1 MDIKALTG
9 SFILKNAYS
18 TSKELGVSIFLVG
31 GAIRDLVLF
40 SQLERD
46 FDFAIKGDVHDAAM
60 YFAKRVRGS
69 SYCLDSKRGHY
80 RVTIKG
86 NTQSKDVDFS
96 RFQGDEIKEDLL
108 KRDFTLNSMAIDLK
122 GLFEKSEIK
131 IIDPL
136 NGLGDIERGIIRAC
150 SPRVFDEDPL
160 RLLRAVRLSAATD
173 FFIVDE
179 TERLIREKK
188 KQLSCSSWERIRD
201 ELFQIFDL
209 SNVSRSIEMLD
220 GLGLLNIIL
229 PEVDAWKHIDQGE
242 YHDYNLFDHSL
253 KTIESI
259 DLILSSPSDYLPGCA
274 YLLKAHF
281 KEDLQNNITRENLIK
296 FIALLHDS
304 GKVETQTFDGKKVR
318 FFGHERVG
326 QKINRAIAERFKLSQ
341 RSSRIVANL
350 TKNHMRVLNLSKSSR
365 ITQRAMYRFFND
377 LGKDGIDCL
386 ILSLADA
393 LATREYITY
402 KPTLPLLDVI
412 EELLKY
418 YSNDWMQASEK
429 PLLNGTEIMELLRI
443 PQGEEVG
450 RLLSLLK
457 EAQTG
462 GGISTKEEAK
472 NLLYLDGFLNRMNC
486 IQ

>member
-18 TSKELGVSIFLVG
+18 MSKELGFSVFLVG
-31 GAIRDLVLF
+31 GAIRDLVLS

-46 FDFAIKGDVHDAAM
+46 FDFAIKGDVQHAARC
-60 YFAKRVRGS
+60 FAKRVRGS

-86 NTQSKDVDFS
+86 NTQGKDIDFS
-96 RFQGDEIKEDLL
+96 RFQGDDIRKDLL
-108 KRDFTLNSMAIDLK
+108 KRDFTLNSMAIDLED
-122 GLFEKSEIK
+122 LFEKSEIK

-136 NGLGDIERGIIRAC
+136 NGLGDIEKGIIRAC

-160 RLLRAVRLSAATD
+160 RLLRAVRISAATD
-173 FFIVDE
+173 FFIADE
-179 TERLIREKK
+179 TERLIRQKK
-188 KQLSCSSWERIRD
+188 KQLSGSSWERIRD
-201 ELFQIFDL
+201 ELFQILDI
-209 SNVSRSIEMLD
+209 SNVSGSIEMLD
-220 GLGLLNIIL
+220 DLGLLNIVL
-229 PEVDAWKHIDQGE
+229 PEVDAWKHLDQGE

-253 KTIESI
+253 KTIEVIES
-259 DLILSSPSDYLPGCA
+259 ILSNPSDYLPDYA
-274 YLLKAHF
+274 YSLKAHF
-281 KEDLQNNITRENLIK
+281 DEDLQNNITRENLIK

-318 FFGHERVG
+318 FFGHERAG
-326 QKINRAIAERFKLSQ
+326 QKINRTIAERFKLSQ
-341 RSSRIVANL
+341 RSCKIIMNITR
-350 TKNHMRVLNLSKSSR
+350 NHMRALNLSKASKIS
-365 ITQRAMYRFFND
+365 QRARYRFFND

-386 ILSLADA
+386 ILSLADG
-393 LATREYITY
+393 LATRAYIPYELT
-402 KPTLPLLDVI
+402 PPLLDVI

-418 YSNDWMQASEK
+418 YFSDWMQAPEK

-450 RLLSLLK
+450 RVLSLLK

-462 GGISTKEEAK
+462 GVISTKEEAK
-472 NLLYLDGFLNRMNC
+472 GLLYLEGLVNREN
-486 IQ
+486 